1 MKEPE
6 LPEPKKKTN
15 QSNLSGAKPHLIIT
29 SGPTREFIDSIR
41 FLSNPSTGR
50 MGYHIARAGVN
61 LGYQVT
67 YIHGPVPIR
76 FRKVPGAENIP
87 VISTVEM
94 MDEVLRRLKENTVLV
109 MAAAPADYRPE
120 KRFEN
125 KLKKRENPEI
135 RLVPNPDIL
144 MSAYEHT
151 QEKKIHPVWLIGF
164 AAELQNPEEYAISK
178 LQRKHLDMIFL
189 NDVSKP
195 GSGFA
200 VDTNEISVF
209 HKNGASTRWAADT
222 KERLGYRIVS
232 EIERCLAL

>member
-1 MKEPE
+1 MQNMTPGN
-6 LPEPKKKTN
+6 TV
-15 QSNLSGAKPHLIIT
+15 SGGKPRIVIT

-61 LGYQVT
+61 LGYQVS
-67 YIHGPVPIR
+67 YVHGPVPIQ
-76 FRKVPGAENIP
+76 FREVYGAEN
-87 VISTVEM
+87 VSVTSTVEM
-94 MDEVLRRLKENTVLV
+94 MEEVLKRLAPKTILV

-125 KLKKRENPEI
+125 KLKKKEHPEI

-144 MSAYEHT
+144 MSADEYIRENNI
-151 QEKKIHPVWLIGF
+151 EGVRLIGF
-164 AAELQNPEEYAISK
+164 AAEVQNPEEYAVSK
-178 LQRKHLDMIFL
+178 LKRKNLDMIFL
-189 NDVSKP
+189 NDLSKP

-209 HKNGASTRWAADT
+209 HRDGSSFQWESDT
-222 KERLGYRIVS
+222 KEKLGYRIIK
-232 EIERCLAL
+232 EIEKCLEL